1 MIGILIFIICSA
13 IMDNISSYNTFIV
26 FFKEKY
32 LQTKNPIYQNLDFWF
47 TRDSSNNKYQLKEWL
62 EKYHIPTKLSTFLAK
77 DVLVIF
83 TDAWHFFKSLG
94 IAAIIYPYVIY
105 ISLLLNLN
113 FYICYLLLFKLIGIV
128 FNFFF
133 YSFKKLAI

>member
-13 IMDNISSYNTFIV
+13 IMDNISSYNTFSA

-32 LQTKNPIYQNLDFWF
+32 LQTKNTIYQHLDFWF
-47 TRDSSNNKYQLKEWL
+47 TRDSSNNKYQLKELL
-62 EKYHIPTKLSTFLAK
+62 EKYHIPTKLATFLAK

-94 IAAIIYPYVIY
+94 ISAIIYPYVTY